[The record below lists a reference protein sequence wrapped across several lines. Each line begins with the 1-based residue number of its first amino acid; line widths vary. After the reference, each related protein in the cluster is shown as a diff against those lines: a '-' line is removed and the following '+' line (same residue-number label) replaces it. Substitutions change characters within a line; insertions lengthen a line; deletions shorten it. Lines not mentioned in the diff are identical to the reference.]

1 MDLAEQVPALHGDGA
16 AQLGEVEGARDPVGL
31 RIVDKARQGHREAF
45 TVFLLS
51 SACDVSAEDFFQN
64 VCWNVNVVFR
74 FLCKIIL
81 RSERSV
87 SYLFEI
93 FQGLIKLEMKLNKV
107 PLTET
112 KAGPP
117 APLLGHKAIAIRDKL
132 VLDEIFSSFSVSLG
146 QVLQVKHIVLKRPI
160 IHGHS
165 I

>member
-1 MDLAEQVPALHGDGA
+1 M
-16 AQLGEVEGARDPVGL
+16 
-31 RIVDKARQGHREAF
+31 
-45 TVFLLS
+45 
-51 SACDVSAEDFFQN
+51 
-64 VCWNVNVVFR
+64 FR

-107 PLTET
+107 LLTEA

-117 APLLGHKAIAIRDKL
+117 PPLLGHKAIAIRDKL
-132 VLDEIFSSFSVSLG
+132 ILDEIFSSFSVSLG

>member
-1 MDLAEQVPALHGDGA
+1 M
-16 AQLGEVEGARDPVGL
+16 
-31 RIVDKARQGHREAF
+31 
-45 TVFLLS
+45 
-51 SACDVSAEDFFQN
+51 
-64 VCWNVNVVFR
+64 FR

-81 RSERSV
+81 RSEWSV

-107 PLTET
+107 FLTET

-117 APLLGHKAIAIRDKL
+117 GPLLGHKAIAIGDKL